1 MSNLCMLRLRFEMGF
16 VKVDVKC
23 NGFVLFCDL
32 YVYNNVL
39 LMLVYE
45 FGIACEFRVNFS
57 WVFELGF
64 N

>member
-57 WVFELGF
+57 
-64 N
+64 